1 MRESGGKAS
10 SVNSGTGS
18 LFLEEGL
25 LNSLTSKPVGKLIQ
39 STSGTDGTERGLME
53 SIAIE
58 PSLLKA
64 Y

>member
-10 SVNSGTGS
+10 SVNSGTES
-18 LFLEEGL
+18 LFLEG
-25 LNSLTSKPVGKLIQ
+25 GKLIQ
-39 STSGTDGTERGLME
+39 STSGTDGTERGLE
-53 SIAIE
+53 SIVIE

>member
-18 LFLEEGL
+18 LFLEGL

-53 SIAIE
+53 SSVIE